1 MYANRVQI
9 INYGPIGQLD
19 IEFPFDGDFPR
30 PVVLVGQNGSGKSIL
45 LSHIVNGLASA
56 KDIAFPE
63 TPEVEVGKVFK
74 IRSPLYIRPGSEWYF
89 AKVDFENT
97 LSMAEITARSLKRE
111 LQSAPP
117 DFSAKDAK
125 DAWDQMGE
133 DQNSHIVTTMI
144 GRDATRIK
152 DIFSKNCVLY
162 FPPNRFEEPAWL
174 NEEHLKTQAEYMG
187 LKHIRG
193 YSSRRMINYSP
204 LQDNQNWLF
213 DVAYDRAVFETQTVN
228 ISMPIQ
234 DGGQSVSMPIQ
245 IGPSGDATNV
255 YAIALQIV
263 QRVIK
268 DDHGARFGIGRRLN
282 RVVSLEGTTGNI
294 VPNIFQ
300 LSSGETSLLNL
311 FLCILRDFD
320 LSDTPLTNAAEIRGI
335 VVVDEIDLHLHTVH
349 QHEILP
355 SLMRMFPKVQFIVTT
370 HSPLFVLGMTQTF
383 GEDGFTLLR
392 LPQGQQISPEEFT
405 EFGDAYQAFTAT
417 SKFSDDIRTA
427 VGNAQSPILYMEG
440 KSDVQYLIRAADLL
454 GQNPTLGA
462 IEVDEREGGGNL
474 KKIWEAVKNLPVSIV
489 PRKVVLLHDCDY
501 EGPDQTKENRF
512 RRTIPYQSEHPIETG
527 IENLFSKATLE
538 KALDYKPEFIDVAE
552 AHQEKVRGR
561 VQAIPE
567 KWVANEDE
575 KTNLCNWLCENG
587 TAEDFQHFQAIF
599 DLLEEALGRSNPEST
614 DGHGWTA

>member
-19 IEFPFDGDFPR
+19 IEFPFDGDFPK

-45 LSHIVNGLASA
+45 LSHIVNGLTSA

-74 IRSPLYIRPGSEWYF
+74 VRSPLYIRPGSEWYF
-89 AKVDFENT
+89 AKVDYENT
-97 LSMAEITARSLKRE
+97 LSMGEITARSLKRE
-111 LQSAPP
+111 LQSASP

-133 DQNSHIVTTMI
+133 DENSHLVSNMTRTN
-144 GRDATRIK
+144 ATKIE

-187 LKHIRG
+187 LKHMRG

-204 LQDNQNWLF
+204 LHDNQNWLF
-213 DVAYDRAVFETQTVN
+213 DVAYDRAVFETRTVN
-228 ISMPIQ
+228 MSMPIH
-234 DGGQSVSMPIQ
+234 DGGQSVPMPIQ

-320 LSDTPLTNAAEIRGI
+320 LSDAPLTNAAEIRGI

-383 GEDGFTLLR
+383 GEDGFTLFR

-427 VGNAQSPILYMEG
+427 VSDAQSPILYMEG
-440 KSDVQYLIRAADLL
+440 KTDVQYLIPNPPMDGARIAEGGEEVTDATVRARIRVDWRLAGGLSALL
-454 GQNPTLGA
+454 GVLIAACDGCG
-462 IEVDEREGGGNL
+462 ERDGG
-474 KKIWEAVKNLPVSIV
+474 I
-489 PRKVVLLHDCDY
+489 
-501 EGPDQTKENRF
+501 
-512 RRTIPYQSEHPIETG
+512 
-527 IENLFSKATLE
+527 
-538 KALDYKPEFIDVAE
+538 
-552 AHQEKVRGR
+552 
-561 VQAIPE
+561 
-567 KWVANEDE
+567 
-575 KTNLCNWLCENG
+575 
-587 TAEDFQHFQAIF
+587 
-599 DLLEEALGRSNPEST
+599 
-614 DGHGWTA
+614 GHGKKHSRTGPGASWRGS

>member
-9 INYGPIGQLD
+9 INYGPISQLD
-19 IEFPFDGDFPR
+19 IAFPFDGDFPK

-45 LSHIVNGLASA
+45 LSHIVNGLTSA

-74 IRSPLYIRPGSEWYF
+74 VRSPLYIRPGSEWYF
-89 AKVDFENT
+89 AKVDYENT
-97 LSMAEITARSLKRE
+97 LSMGEITARSLKRE
-111 LQSAPP
+111 LQSASP

-133 DQNSHIVTTMI
+133 DENSHLVTNMT
-144 GRDATRIK
+144 RRNATKIR

-187 LKHIRG
+187 LKHIQG
-193 YSSRRMINYSP
+193 YSSRRMISYSP
-204 LQDNQNWLF
+204 LHDNQNWLF
-213 DVAYDRAVFETQTVN
+213 DVAYDSAVFETQTVN
-228 ISMPIQ
+228 IPMPIQ
-234 DGGQSVSMPIQ
+234 DGSQSVPMPIQ

-320 LSDTPLTNAAEIRGI
+320 LSDAPLTNAAEIRGI

-383 GEDGFTLLR
+383 GEDGFTLFR
-392 LPQGQQISPEEFT
+392 LPQGQQISPEEFS

-417 SKFSDDIRTA
+417 SKFSDHIRT
-427 VGNAQSPILYMEG
+427 VVSDAQSPILYMEG
-440 KSDVQYLIRAADLL
+440 KTDVQYLIRAADLL
-454 GQNPTLGA
+454 GQNPTLDA
-462 IEVDEREGGGNL
+462 IEVDEREGEGNL

-512 RRTIPYQSEHPIETG
+512 RRTIPYQSEHPIEKG
-527 IENLFSKATLE
+527 IENLFRKATLG
-538 KALDYKPEFIDVAE
+538 KALHYKPEFIDISE
-552 AHQEKVRGR
+552 AHQEKVRGK

-567 KWVANEDE
+567 KWVVNEDE
-575 KTNLCNWLCENG
+575 KTNLCDWLCENG
-587 TAEDFQHFQAIF
+587 NAEDFQHFQAIF
-599 DLLEEALGRSNPEST
+599 DLLEEALGSPKNEVRNS
-614 DGHGWTA
+614 A